1 MKFFRR
7 STQIGSESTLTTQ
20 KRNFRNVQIDAIGVG
35 LASAASPFLPVF
47 LARLGAS
54 NFQVGLLT
62 SMPAFT
68 GLFLALLIGSFLQRR
83 RNVVPWFST
92 ARLLVISCYAMTG
105 IAPFLVPR
113 GLAVQT
119 VLLIWAVATLPQT
132 IVAVCFSV
140 VMNAV
145 AGPEGRY
152 DLMSRRWS
160 ILGLTTSIAVAVV
173 GKVLDTFNF
182 PINYQIVFMGLS
194 VGGLISFYFS
204 SHIALK
210 DVEPPVRVKGESI
223 GGRLRSYNKLIRS
236 QPAFAS
242 FATRRFV
249 YLTGSALAAPLF
261 PLYFVRVIQASD
273 YWIGLINTA
282 QSAVLLVAYFFWVRQ
297 SRRRGSRFV
306 LLATTLFL
314 SLYPALTAV
323 THQVQWIVVYAGIAG
338 IFQAGLDL
346 VFFDELMKT
355 VPAEYSATFVSLA
368 QSLQYFSALAAP
380 LVGTWLADRIGISGG
395 LIISA
400 SVRLLGFIMFTLAKR
415 APVTTPLS
423 PSSSNSSPDHSA

>member
-7 STQIGSESTLTTQ
+7 STQIGSTSTLTTQ

-47 LARLGAS
+47 LTRLGAS

-68 GLFLALLIGSFLQRR
+68 GLFLALVIGSFLQRR

-113 GLAVQT
+113 ELAVQT

-160 ILGLTTSIAVAVV
+160 ILGLTTSITVAVV
-173 GKVLDTFNF
+173 GKVLDTINF
-182 PINYQIVFMGLS
+182 PINYQIVFIGLS
-194 VGGLISFYFS
+194 MGGLISFYFS
-204 SHIALK
+204 SHIALQ
-210 DVEPPVRVKGESI
+210 DVELPVRVKGESI
-223 GGRLRSYNKLIRS
+223 GGRLRSYSKLIRS
-236 QPAFAS
+236 QPAFSS

-282 QSAVLLVAYFFWVRQ
+282 QSAVLFVAYFFWVAQ

-338 IFQAGLDL
+338 IFQAGLEL

-400 SVRLLGFIMFTLAKR
+400 SVRLLGFIMFALAKR
-415 APVTTPLS
+415 APVTTPQS
-423 PSSSNSSPDHSA
+423 PSSSNPSPDHSA